1 MLELYHWKPVSH
13 SARVMICLHEIGVE
27 YQSRFVDLI
36 AFEQYSPEFMALNPM
51 GQVPVLRV
59 DGETLS
65 ESALINQYLAETFPD
80 AGLAP
85 KDPLG
90 WYECQ
95 SWSKY
100 IDYNLGS
107 SVATLG
113 CHAKLAPL
121 LAKRERG
128 ELLAAIDAIP
138 IPERRPA
145 WREAA
150 ENSYGDDVIVNSERK
165 AQLVLGRM
173 EDVLAESDW
182 LIGDSYSI
190 ADIDS
195 FAMLHALAGVAPQL
209 VNESSAP
216 RTAAWLER
224 ITARPAVAATLALHT
239 DVEGFAPGPEHSRWG

>member
-13 SARVMICLHEIGVE
+13 SARVLICLHEIGVE
-27 YQSRFVDLI
+27 FESRFVDLMS
-36 AFEQYSPEFMALNPM
+36 FEQFSTEFIALNPQ
-51 GQVPVLRV
+51 GQVPVLVV
-59 DGETLS
+59 DGEPLA
-65 ESALINQYLAETFPD
+65 ESALINQYLAEAYPA

-85 KDPLG
+85 TDPLG
-90 WYECQ
+90 WYECL

-113 CHAKLAPL
+113 CQEKLVPL
-121 LAKRERG
+121 LAKRERA

-138 IPERRPA
+138 VPERRPA

-150 ENSYGDDVIVNSERK
+150 ENSYGDDSTANSERK
-165 AQLVLGRM
+165 VQLVLRRM
-173 EDVLAESDW
+173 EGVLAESDW
-182 LIGDSYSI
+182 LIGDRYSI

-195 FAMLHALAGVAPQL
+195 FALLESLHRVAPRL
-209 VNESSAP
+209 VNEDSAP
-216 RTAAWLER
+216 HTMAWLAR
-224 ITARPAVAATLALHT
+224 VGARPAVAAALALHE